1 MIRKSNFILLIIV
14 VLCFIQPLH
23 ATDYT
28 HQEDLKLTTPV
39 METKLNL
46 NMNLNLMRTN
56 PDVKSYKF
64 NL

>member
-1 MIRKSNFILLIIV
+1 MIRKSNFILLIIAV
-14 VLCFIQPLH
+14 FGFIQPLH

-28 HQEDLKLTTPV
+28 HQEDL
-39 METKLNL
+39 
-46 NMNLNLMRTN
+46 NLNLMRTN